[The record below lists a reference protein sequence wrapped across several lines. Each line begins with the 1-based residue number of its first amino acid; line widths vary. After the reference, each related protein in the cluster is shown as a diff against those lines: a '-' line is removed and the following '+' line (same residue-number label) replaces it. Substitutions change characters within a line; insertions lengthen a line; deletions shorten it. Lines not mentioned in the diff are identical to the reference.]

1 MNLSDRTLTAIADTR
16 TARDALLSP
25 RACRDGEALRRHSSR
40 REDPVIRP
48 PFFRDADRII
58 HSRAFS
64 RYIDKTQVFYLLD
77 NEHITHRVIHVQL
90 ASKIARTI
98 GRALGLNED
107 LIEAAALGHDIGH
120 TPFGHLGESYLSVL
134 CREHGIG
141 PFSHNVQSVRF
152 LDDIEHC
159 DLTLQ
164 VLDAILCHDG
174 ERHVSGIV
182 PDGCRTWDGFEEK
195 RAFAAAGGVPI
206 PATAEGCVV
215 RFADTIAYLGRDLQ
229 DAVEVRL
236 ISKDLPAF
244 PEECRRVFSLGAV
257 DTINGMVID
266 TFARDMIEYSMETD
280 AIGFSPDVAACLGA
294 LRDYNYRHIYEN
306 TELHAEDHKIERMFR
321 LLFTA
326 FLADLEEE
334 REDSYIYKDFLRAEW
349 VAPEYLRS
357 ASNAELVRDF
367 IAGMT
372 DKYFLTLARSALMP
386 EQRFRT
392 FDLPGRKV

>member
-1 MNLSDRTLTAIADTR
+1 VNLSDHTLAAIAGTR
-16 TARDALLSP
+16 AARDALLAP
-25 RACRDGEALRRHSSR
+25 RACRDGEALRRYSTR
-40 REDPVIRP
+40 PEDPVIRP

-64 RYIDKTQVFYLLD
+64 RYIDKTQVFYLLE

-120 TPFGHLGESYLSVL
+120 TPFGHLGEGYLSAL
-134 CREHGIG
+134 CEEHGIG
-141 PFSHNVQSVRF
+141 RFSHNVQSVRF

-174 ERHVSGIV
+174 ERHVSAMV
-182 PDGCRTWDGFEEK
+182 PDGCCTWDGFEQK
-195 RAFAAAGGVPI
+195 KATAAAGGVPT

-236 ISKDLPAF
+236 IPKDLPEF
-244 PEECRRVFSLGAV
+244 PEECRKVFSFKGV
-257 DTINGMVID
+257 EEINGTIID
-266 TFARDMIEYSMETD
+266 TFARDMIGFSAENDT
-280 AIGFSPDVAACLGA
+280 IGFSPDVAACFGA
-294 LRDYNYRHIYEN
+294 FRDYNYTHIYEN
-306 TELHAEDHKIERMFR
+306 RDLHAEDHKIERMFA

-326 FLADLEEE
+326 FLSDLEEE
-334 REDSYIYKDFLRAEW
+334 QTDSLIFKDFLQADW
-349 VAPEYLRS
+349 VAQEYLRS
-357 ASNAELVRDF
+357 ASKGELVRDY

-372 DKYFLTLARSALMP
+372 DKYFLTLARSALLP
-386 EQRFRT
+386 EQRFRI
-392 FDLPGRKV
+392 FSHHGRKF

>member
-1 MNLSDRTLTAIADTR
+1 VNLSNRTLAAIANTR

-25 RACRDGEALRRHSSR
+25 RACRDEEALRRHSTR
-40 REDPVIRP
+40 PEEPVIRP
-48 PFFRDADRII
+48 PFFRDADRIL

-90 ASKIARTI
+90 ASKIGRTI

-120 TPFGHLGESYLSVL
+120 TPFGHLGESYLCAL
-134 CREHGIG
+134 CEEHGIG
-141 PFSHNVQSVRF
+141 RFSHNVQSVRF

-174 ERHVSGIV
+174 ERHVSEIV
-182 PDGCRTWDGFEEK
+182 PDGCGDWDGFEKK
-195 RAFAAAGGVPI
+195 RAFAAAGGVPT
-206 PATAEGCVV
+206 PATAEGCIV

-236 ISKDLPAF
+236 IPKDLPAF
-244 PEECRRVFSLGAV
+244 PEECRKIFPFNGVEE
-257 DTINGMVID
+257 INGIVID
-266 TFARDMIEYSMETD
+266 TFARDMIEYSTENE
-280 AIGFSPDVAACLGA
+280 AIGFSPDMAACLGA
-294 LRDYNYRHIYEN
+294 LRDYNYQHIYEDP
-306 TELHAEDHKIERMFR
+306 TLHAEDHKIERMFS
-321 LLFTA
+321 LLFTT
-326 FLADLEEE
+326 FLSDLEEE
-334 REDSYIYKDFLRAEW
+334 REESLIYKDFLDADW
-349 VAPEYLRS
+349 VAKEYLGS
-357 ASNAELVRDF
+357 ASNAELVRDY

-392 FDLPGRKV
+392 FSLPGKKT